1 MPTVGDVVMSLLVT
15 VSFIVGRRARN
26 ERISTTI
33 YMYID
38 SSDSVSVTMRR
49 ACWIKKSSSRPF
61 GCSRLRSS
69 VAQYRDL
76 EI

>member
-49 ACWIKKSSSRPF
+49 AC
-61 GCSRLRSS
+61 
-69 VAQYRDL
+69 
-76 EI
+76 